1 MTKTVKFLVALAVL
15 TLVSLGFAQAVAP
28 VVANGNGLAN
38 GLIAI
43 GAGLAI
49 GLGAVGTGI
58 AQGRIG
64 AAAAGVTAESP
75 EKFGQM
81 LIWFVIPETL
91 VIFGFV
97 GFFLLLGRIV

>member
-1 MTKTVKFLVALAVL
+1 MKKLATILAAVALASVA
-15 TLVSLGFAQAVAP
+15 FAQETAG
-28 VVANGNGLAN
+28 GNGDALVA
-38 GLIAI
+38 GLKAI
-43 GAGLAI
+43 GAGLAL
-49 GLGAVGTGI
+49 GLGAIGTGI

-97 GFFLLLGRIV
+97 GLFLLNA

>member
-1 MTKTVKFLVALAVL
+1 MKKLATVLAVIALASVAFAQEAATNSDVLVA
-15 TLVSLGFAQAVAP
+15 
-28 VVANGNGLAN
+28 GLK
-38 GLIAI
+38 AI
-43 GAGLAI
+43 GAGLAL
-49 GLGAVGTGI
+49 GLGAIGTGI

-97 GFFLLLGRIV
+97 GLFLLK

>member
-1 MTKTVKFLVALAVL
+1 MKKLATILAAVALASVA
-15 TLVSLGFAQAVAP
+15 FAQGTEAA
-28 VVANGNGLAN
+28 AGNGDALVA
-38 GLIAI
+38 GLKAI
-43 GAGLAI
+43 GAGLAL
-49 GLGAVGTGI
+49 GLGAIGTGI

-97 GFFLLLGRIV
+97 GLFLLNA

>member
-1 MTKTVKFLVALAVL
+1 MTKYLAALIVFALA
-15 TLVSLGFAQAVAP
+15 SLGFAQEAETA
-28 VVANGNGLAN
+28 AAAGAGLAN

-49 GLGAVGTGI
+49 GLGAIGTGI
-58 AQGRIG
+58 AQSRIG
-64 AAAAGVTAESP
+64 AAAAGVTAEAP
-75 EKFGQM
+75 EKFGLT

-97 GFFLLLGRIV
+97 GFFLLLGQIG

>member
-1 MTKTVKFLVALAVL
+1 MKKLATILAVVALASVA
-15 TLVSLGFAQAVAP
+15 FAQE
-28 VVANGNGLAN
+28 ANAADTLYLGLK
-38 GLIAI
+38 AI
-43 GAGLAI
+43 GAGLAL
-49 GLGAVGTGI
+49 GLGAIGTGI

-97 GFFLLLGRIV
+97 GLFLLK

>member
-1 MTKTVKFLVALAVL
+1 MMKKLAAVLAVFAFAS
-15 TLVSLGFAQAVAP
+15 VAFAQEATGGVDM
-28 VVANGNGLAN
+28 VTGLK
-38 GLIAI
+38 AI

-49 GLGAVGTGI
+49 GLGAIGTGL

-64 AAAAGVTAESP
+64 AAAAGVTAERP

-97 GFFLLLGRIV
+97 GLFLLK

>member
-1 MTKTVKFLVALAVL
+1 MTKYLVALLAFALASV
-15 TLVSLGFAQAVAP
+15 GFSQE
-28 VVANGNGLAN
+28 VVETVVNPNA

-43 GAGLAI
+43 GAGLAL
-49 GLGAVGTGI
+49 GLGAIGTGL

-64 AAAAGVTAESP
+64 AAAAGVTAEAP
-75 EKFGQM
+75 EKFGLT

-97 GFFLLLGRIV
+97 GFFLLFGTI

>member
-1 MTKTVKFLVALAVL
+1 MKKLATILAAVALASVA
-15 TLVSLGFAQAVAP
+15 FAQETA
-28 VVANGNGLAN
+28 GNGDALVA
-38 GLIAI
+38 GLKAI
-43 GAGLAI
+43 GAGLAL
-49 GLGAVGTGI
+49 GLGAIGTGI

-97 GFFLLLGRIV
+97 GLFLLNA

>member
-1 MTKTVKFLVALAVL
+1 MKKFAFVLALFALASIAAAQ
-15 TLVSLGFAQAVAP
+15 TATGNTDASLVK
-28 VVANGNGLAN
+28 GLQ
-38 GLIAI
+38 AI
-43 GAGLAI
+43 GAGLAL
-49 GLGAVGTGI
+49 GLGAIGTGL

-64 AAAAGVTAESP
+64 AAAAGVTAERP

-97 GFFLLLGRIV
+97 GLFLLK